1 MTTSLRAALFDE
13 PLQIALDQPHQI
25 AISAGSVAMM
35 AGFAGSVGIVHPAI
49 GLVIAIGIEWAW
61 LRGVASDVARPSG
74 WGVTLNASAFL
85 LAATWGVLWCAKL
98 LKAFEPTDYGWLLAI
113 IHVVPVVWLSLCSA
127 MCHRIKIQ
135 EDYKAAEIRRAEEA
149 ETERARRAM
158 ELAAEQRRRD
168 AEIAL
173 QIEDAQKRAELER
186 WIDGKRALQA
196 MKATQA
202 GQPKRV
208 TQPFTPGQVG
218 CKHCGS
224 LVGFDTPSEKGVIV
238 RLGCAGCRAKRK
250 ENRP

>member
-35 AGFAGSVGIVHPAI
+35 AGFAGSVGIVHPAV

-61 LRGVASDVARPSG
+61 LRGVASDVARPSR

-98 LKAFEPTDYGWLLAI
+98 LKAFEPTDHGWVLAF

-135 EDYKAAEIRRAEEA
+135 EDYKAAEVRRAEDAEA
-149 ETERARRAM
+149 ERARRAL
-158 ELAAEQRRRD
+158 ELATEQKRRE

-186 WIDGKRALQA
+186 WLDGKRAIQA
-196 MKATQA
+196 MKATPRSQA
-202 GQPKRV
+202 PRV
-208 TQPFTPGQVG
+208 AQPFTPGQMG
-218 CKHCGS
+218 CKDCGQ
-224 LVGFDTPSEKGVIV
+224 LVGFSTPSEKGVLV
-238 RLGCAGCRAKRK
+238 RLGCAECRAKRK
-250 ENRP
+250 ENR